1 MSNMYFSDREF
12 GPRRRTEEEIA
23 DRVWGGLVALV
34 LGLMSKGAF
43 GIDFPDECP
52 DGQGIAGTDEY
63 TMQLALSAEVPDL
76 PWPVKA
82 ADLPSTPAVLDF
94 IEFCHR
100 HVAKPIRGSYHS
112 FFRHYHLGFDR
123 EEGQAEFREIVNRIF
138 ARSGVAYELQESGQ
152 VQRLAPPI
160 LREALAISQFNTGD
174 TELDAMLESS
184 RSKYLSPDPD
194 IRRESLEKLWD
205 AWERVKTIE
214 PAPDKKA
221 SVERLLDKATSE
233 AKFREA
239 LENEALE
246 LTRIGNTFQIR
257 HSETSQIP
265 LESSEHIDYLFHRL
279 FALIQLLLRSR

>member
-1 MSNMYFSDREF
+1 RPEF
-12 GPRRRTEEEIA
+12 
-23 DRVWGGLVALV
+23 AL
-34 LGLMSKGAF
+34 
-43 GIDFPDECP
+43 
-52 DGQGIAGTDEY
+52 
-63 TMQLALSAEVPDL
+63 
-76 PWPVKA
+76 
-82 ADLPSTPAVLDF
+82 
-94 IEFCHR
+94 
-100 HVAKPIRGSYHS
+100 
-112 FFRHYHLGFDR
+112 
-123 EEGQAEFREIVNRIF
+123 
-138 ARSGVAYELQESGQ
+138 
-152 VQRLAPPI
+152 
-160 LREALAISQFNTGD
+160 QFNTAD

-214 PAPDKKA
+214 PAPEA